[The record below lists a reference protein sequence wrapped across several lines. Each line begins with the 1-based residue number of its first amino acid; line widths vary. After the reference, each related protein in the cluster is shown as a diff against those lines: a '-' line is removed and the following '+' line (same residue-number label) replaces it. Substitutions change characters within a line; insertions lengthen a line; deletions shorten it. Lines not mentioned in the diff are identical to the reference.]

1 MGYLKLYAMEW
12 SPQPATPHIDLPG
25 FLTSPAHF
33 AAMGRAPY
41 AELPPEEIALL
52 GADPALRSRY
62 CELALT
68 VLLPPLR
75 RMSEIFATK
84 SHLNEGIAP
93 ARLDPLLPR
102 IGRDWTSYIGTMSNV
117 YIYVPRR
124 RVYAAQFESLV
135 GRWEEERYDLL
146 QPDSP
151 GLHVVMLFLIVE
163 QIKDVGKKEVELVG
177 ISSGSRSAAGGS
189 DFMKGGVA
197 PAAAQAAET

>member
-12 SPQPATPHIDLPG
+12 SPQPATPHVDLPG
-25 FLTSPAHF
+25 SLTSPAHF

-52 GADPALRSRY
+52 GADPALRSRH

-75 RMSEIFATK
+75 RMSEILATK
-84 SHLNEGIAP
+84 SHLNESMAP
-93 ARLDPLLPR
+93 ARLDPLMPG
-102 IGRDWTSYIGTMSNV
+102 IGRDWTSYMGTLSTV
-117 YIYVPRR
+117 FTSV
-124 RVYAAQFESLV
+124 RVYVAQFESLV
-135 GRWEEERYDLL
+135 RRWEEERYDLL

-151 GLHVVMLFLIVE
+151 SLHVVMMFLIVE

-177 ISSGSRSAAGGS
+177 MSSGARAVAGGI
-189 DFMKGGVA
+189 DFVKGGVA
-197 PAAAQAAET
+197 SAGAQTAET

>member
-1 MGYLKLYAMEW
+1 VGYLKLYACEW

-25 FLTSPAHF
+25 FITNPAHYV
-33 AAMGRAPY
+33 AVGRAPY
-41 AELPPEEIALL
+41 AELPPEDIALL

-68 VLLPPLR
+68 VLLPPLQ

-93 ARLDPLLPR
+93 ARLDPLLPG
-102 IGRDWTSYIGTMSNV
+102 IGRDWTSYLGTMSSV
-117 YIYVPRR
+117 YLAG

-135 GRWEEERYDLL
+135 GRWEEERFDLL

-151 GLHVVMLFLIVE
+151 GLHLVMMFLILE
-163 QIKDVGKKEVELVG
+163 QLKDVGKKEVELVG
-177 ISSGSRSAAGGS
+177 MSSGSRSAAGAV
-189 DFMKGGVA
+189 DFVRGGVA
-197 PAAAQAAET
+197 PAGAQAAET